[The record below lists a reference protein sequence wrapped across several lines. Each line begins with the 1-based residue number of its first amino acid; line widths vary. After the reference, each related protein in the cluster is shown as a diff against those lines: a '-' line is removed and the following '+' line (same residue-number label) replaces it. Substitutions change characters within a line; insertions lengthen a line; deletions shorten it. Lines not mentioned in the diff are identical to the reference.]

1 MQSQQSLPSTSQ
13 MQDSPE
19 LVDDRDDEAL
29 RQALQRRIGSMDDH
43 TRQDGDFDSLTPLA
57 EERLFQRK
65 TDILMPWEVSGF
77 DFIFGGVQCVP
88 LPSQM
93 SEVGASDAI
102 NLFPRTTTAEEK
114 DLTEF
119 ARRRLRIAQLV
130 DSDDQLRWLALM
142 KLRNLVLA
150 EPHLTTLG
158 SSLMSQSGRMVFERD
173 ISSSF
178 KDAFG
183 SKSTAT
189 LSKRASSLW
198 KYARWIG
205 ENGLG
210 NPLDLRE
217 SIIYRYVSSLDGGPA
232 TTAETFLQSLRFAI
246 NVFGI
251 KDVSMDRLISSR
263 VRGSATRQ
271 FATKRPLKQAL
282 PLSTTMVKVLEKEAA
297 TGPIDKYMTLVAGHL
312 CFCLHASAR
321 FGDSQRIERLNVT
334 TCSNMCLVE
343 SMSRRHKTAISA
355 ERKTRF
361 LPLNALGFGL
371 LEVSWAKN
379 WMVCRA
385 KWNITA
391 ESPVALPAFS
401 EVTGQ
406 LLARALTTAEATMY
420 LREILCLGGCNREEV
435 QCMTSHSLKVTIL
448 TWAAQSCR
456 ISFRDRQLMGH
467 HIPKGEASVLIYS
480 REESLRLLSQLYGLL
495 DLVRRGILEP
505 DIPRVARLQK
515 LVARN
520 EGFEDSSSSETD
532 SDEISTSSEETDSED
547 CESDGC
553 MGDEETYM
561 GLSQAEPPFEKI
573 DVSGIRI
580 HLLSGVT
587 HSLDSDGRL
596 SCGRKLSSNY
606 KIPDE
611 RWEFHNLPVCAQ
623 CEQVLKAR
631 SSAAD

>member
-13 MQDSPE
+13 MQDSPG
-19 LVDDRDDEAL
+19 LVDDKDDEAL
-29 RQALQRRIGSMDDH
+29 RQALQRQIGSMDDH
-43 TRQDGDFDSLTPLA
+43 ARHDGDFDSLTPLA
-57 EERLFQRK
+57 EEMLFQRK

-88 LPSQM
+88 IPSQM

-102 NLFPRTTTAEEK
+102 NLFPRTTTVEGK

-130 DSDDQLRWLALM
+130 DSEDQLRWLALM

-312 CFCLHASAR
+312 CFCLHSSAR

-343 SMSRRHKTAISA
+343 SMSRRHKTATSA

-385 KWNITA
+385 KWNLTA
-391 ESPVALPAFS
+391 ASPVALPAFS
-401 EVTGQ
+401 EITGQ
-406 LLARALTTAEATMY
+406 LLTRALTTAEATMY

-448 TWAAQSCR
+448 T
-456 ISFRDRQLMGH
+456 
-467 HIPKGEASVLIYS
+467 
-480 REESLRLLSQLYGLL
+480 
-495 DLVRRGILEP
+495 
-505 DIPRVARLQK
+505 
-515 LVARN
+515 
-520 EGFEDSSSSETD
+520 
-532 SDEISTSSEETDSED
+532 
-547 CESDGC
+547 
-553 MGDEETYM
+553 
-561 GLSQAEPPFEKI
+561 
-573 DVSGIRI
+573 
-580 HLLSGVT
+580 
-587 HSLDSDGRL
+587 
-596 SCGRKLSSNY
+596 
-606 KIPDE
+606 
-611 RWEFHNLPVCAQ
+611 
-623 CEQVLKAR
+623 
-631 SSAAD
+631 